1 MCRKTDIVI
10 PEKEKPMKLIDVDI
24 LKQDVLALPDCDN
37 GFSNTYDKSLIIG
50 LIDEQVAVDAIP
62 IVRCKDCKYKPI
74 EKEYQYPEKDSLG
87 FVTGFWKCKRI
98 ESPIDFSPCPC
109 VQGDDKFY
117 HWIPDDDWYCK
128 EGEPK

>member
-1 MCRKTDIVI
+1 MSRKTDTVTVEIERDNRMI
-10 PEKEKPMKLIDVDI
+10 KDV
-24 LKQDVLALPDCDN
+24 VLC
-37 GFSNTYDKSLIIG
+37 G
-50 LIDEQVAVDAIP
+50 E
-62 IVRCKDCKYKPI
+62 CKYKPV

-87 FVTGFWKCKRI
+87 FITGFWKCKRI

-109 VQGDDKFY
+109 VQGDDEFY

>member
-1 MCRKTDIVI
+1 MTREDA
-10 PEKEKPMKLIDVDI
+10 IDV
-24 LKQDVLALPDCDN
+24 LKHNYPSACFTDLCDAVELAIQALSAQPE
-37 GFSNTYDKSLIIG
+37 II
-50 LIDEQVAVDAIP
+50 
-62 IVRCKDCKYKPI
+62 RCKDCKYKPV

-87 FVTGFWKCKRI
+87 FITGFWKCKRI

-109 VQGDDKFY
+109 VQGDDEFY